1 MSPKE
6 ARMLRKRIAWGLMTL
21 ASLYI
26 LYTVSSY
33 LTLDPE
39 VFFPEQRA
47 TYLAHLGVLFTH
59 VAGAMVALAIGP
71 FMFLSRLRVHWPAV
85 HRWLGRMYLL
95 GVLAGGV
102 AGLALAPYAY
112 TGAPTSAGFAML
124 GLLWLGTGLMAFV
137 RIREGDVQAHRRW
150 MLRNFALT
158 LAGVSLR
165 LQALPLAMLFG
176 FDLGYMIVAWSC
188 WVPNILVA
196 EWMLRRR
203 QSAPPP
209 VAVQRQVV

>member
-1 MSPKE
+1 MPG
-6 ARMLRKRIAWGLMTL
+6 KRIAWGLMTL
-21 ASLYI
+21 SSLLI
-26 LYTVSSY
+26 VLVVSRY
-33 LTLDPE
+33 LTLDPD

-47 TYLAHLGVLFTH
+47 TYLAHLTILFTH

-71 FMFLSRLRVHWPAV
+71 FMFLGRLRARWPAI
-85 HRWLGRMYLL
+85 HRWLGRVYLL

-112 TGAPTSAGFAML
+112 TGVTTSAGFALL
-124 GLLWLGTGLMAFV
+124 GLLWLGTGAMAFV
-137 RIREGDVQAHRRW
+137 RIRQGDVQAHRRW

-165 LQALPLAMLFG
+165 LQMLPLASAFG
-176 FDLGYMIVAWSC
+176 FELGYMIVAWSC
-188 WVPNILVA
+188 WVPNILLA

-203 QSAPPP
+203 RSAPST
-209 VAVQRQVV
+209 VGVQGQGV

>member
-1 MSPKE
+1 MF
-6 ARMLRKRIAWGLMTL
+6 RKRIAWGLMTL

-26 LYTVSSY
+26 LLVVSRY
-33 LTLDPE
+33 LTLDPD

-47 TYLAHLGVLFTH
+47 TYLAHLSILFTH

-71 FMFLSRLRVHWPAV
+71 FMFLGRLRARWPAI
-85 HRWLGRMYLL
+85 HRWLGRVYLL
-95 GVLAGGV
+95 GVLTGGV

-112 TGAPTSAGFAML
+112 TGATTSAGFAIL
-124 GLLWLGTGLMAFV
+124 GLLWLGTSLMAFV
-137 RIREGDVQAHRRW
+137 RIREGNVLAHRSW

-165 LQALPLAMLFG
+165 LQMLPLASAFG

-188 WVPNILVA
+188 WVPNILVV

-203 QSAPPP
+203 RSAPSP
-209 VAVQRQVV
+209 VALQGQVV

>member
-1 MSPKE
+1 
-6 ARMLRKRIAWGLMTL
+6 MLRKRIAWGLMTL

-26 LYTVSSY
+26 LSIVSPY

-39 VFFPEQRA
+39 VFFAEQRA

-71 FMFLSRLRVHWPAV
+71 FMFLSPLRVRWPAV
-85 HRWLGRMYLL
+85 HRWLGRVYLL
-95 GVLAGGV
+95 GVLAGGL

-112 TGAPTSAGFAML
+112 TGATTGAGFALL
-124 GLLWLGTGLMAFV
+124 GLLWLGTGLMAYI
-137 RIREGDVQAHRRW
+137 RIREGSVQAHRRW

-165 LQALPLAMLFG
+165 LQTLPLAMAFG

-188 WVPNILVA
+188 WVPNILVV
-196 EWMLRRR
+196 EWMLRGRR
-203 QSAPPP
+203 AARPP
-209 VAVQRQVV
+209 VTTQQQAT

>member
-1 MSPKE
+1 
-6 ARMLRKRIAWGLMTL
+6 MLGKRFAWGLMTL
-21 ASLYI
+21 ASLII
-26 LYTVSSY
+26 LLVVSPY

-47 TYLAHLGVLFTH
+47 TYLAHLSILFTH
-59 VAGAMVALAIGP
+59 VAGAMVALALGP
-71 FMFLSRLRVHWPAV
+71 FMFLSHLRGRWPAI
-85 HRWLGRMYLL
+85 HRWLGRVYLL

-112 TGAPTSAGFAML
+112 TGATTSAGFAIL
-124 GLLWLGTGLMAFV
+124 GLLWLGSGLMAFV

-176 FDLGYMIVAWSC
+176 FEVGYMFVAWSC
-188 WVPNILVA
+188 WVPNLLVA

>member
-1 MSPKE
+1 
-6 ARMLRKRIAWGLMTL
+6 MLRKRIAWVLITL
-21 ASLYI
+21 ASLTI
-26 LYTVSSY
+26 VLVVSRY

-47 TYLAHLGVLFTH
+47 TYLAHLSILVTH

-71 FMFLSRLRVHWPAV
+71 FMFLRRLRARWPAI
-85 HRWLGRMYLL
+85 HRGLGRVYLL

-112 TGAPTSAGFAML
+112 TGATTSAGFAIL
-124 GLLWLGTGLMAFV
+124 GLLWLGTGVMAFV

-158 LAGVSLR
+158 FAGVSLR
-165 LQALPLAMLFG
+165 LQMLPLAVAFG

-203 QSAPPP
+203 RSAPSP
-209 VAVQRQVV
+209 VAVQGQVF

>member
-1 MSPKE
+1 MF
-6 ARMLRKRIAWGLMTL
+6 RKRIAWGLMTL

-26 LYTVSSY
+26 LLIVSPY

-47 TYLAHLGVLFTH
+47 AYLAHLSILFTH

-71 FMFLSRLRVHWPAV
+71 FMFLARLRARWPAV
-85 HRWLGRMYLL
+85 HRWLGRVYLL
-95 GVLAGGV
+95 GVLAGGL

-112 TGAPTSAGFAML
+112 TGATTSAGFVIL
-124 GLLWLGTGLMAFV
+124 GLLWLWTGLMAFV

-165 LQALPLAMLFG
+165 MQTLPLAIAFG

-196 EWMLRRR
+196 EWLLRGRAAA
-203 QSAPPP
+203 QPA
-209 VAVQRQVV
+209 VAAQRQVT

>member
-1 MSPKE
+1 MF
-6 ARMLRKRIAWGLMTL
+6 RKRIAWGLMTL
-21 ASLYI
+21 ASLTI
-26 LYTVSSY
+26 VLVVSPY
-33 LTLDPE
+33 LTRDPE

-47 TYLAHLGVLFTH
+47 TYLAHLNILVTH
-59 VAGAMVALAIGP
+59 VAGAMVALALGP
-71 FMFLSRLRVHWPAV
+71 FMFLSHLRVRWPGI
-85 HRWLGRMYLL
+85 HRWLGRVYLL

-112 TGAPTSAGFAML
+112 TGATTSAGFAML
-124 GLLWLGTGLMAFV
+124 GLLWLGTGVMAFL
-137 RIREGDVQAHRRW
+137 RIREGDIQAHRRW

-165 LQALPLAMLFG
+165 LQTLPLAMAFG
-176 FDLGYMIVAWSC
+176 FDLGYMFVAWSC

-203 QSAPPP
+203 RPASPP
-209 VAVQRQVV
+209 VAVQGQVV

>member
-1 MSPKE
+1 
-6 ARMLRKRIAWGLMTL
+6 MLGKRIAWGLMTL
-21 ASLYI
+21 ASLTI
-26 LYTVSSY
+26 LLLVSRY

-47 TYLAHLGVLFTH
+47 TYLAHLSILFTH

-71 FMFLSRLRVHWPAV
+71 FMFLSRLRARWPAI
-85 HRWLGRMYLL
+85 HRWLGRVYLL

-112 TGAPTSAGFAML
+112 TGAPTSAGFALL
-124 GLLWLGTGLMAFV
+124 GLLWLGTGAMAFV

-165 LQALPLAMLFG
+165 LQTLPLAIAFG

-196 EWMLRRR
+196 EWMLRGRR
-203 QSAPPP
+203 AAPPP
-209 VAVQRQVV
+209 VRAKGQLA